1 MIDKEFIR
9 NFSIIAH
16 IDHGKSTLA
25 DRLIEITKAIDD
37 RKKKDQIL
45 DTMDIERERG
55 ITIKAQTIKLEYNY
69 NGKLYELNLIDTPGH
84 VDFSYEV
91 SRALMACEG
100 VLLLVDAS
108 QGIEAQTLAHFY
120 SALEHNLEI
129 VPVVNK
135 IDLPNADIER
145 TLNQIERE
153 LALDRKDAVLVSA
166 KKGIGIDALMKAI
179 IEKIPAPKGDIN
191 NPLKALVYDA
201 YYDDYRG
208 VVVLIRVFDGI
219 ITKGMKIRFMQTGFE
234 HEVEEVGFLRIG
246 NIPTNDLSSGEV
258 GYLIANIK
266 SLENVKIGDTITSVD
281 NPATEPVPGF
291 RDVKSFVFASVYPSD
306 STEYSKLK
314 ESLQKLKINDAAL
327 TFEPETS
334 IALGAGFRC
343 GFLGLLHFEII
354 QERLSREFDLNVIV
368 TTPTVEYKVLL
379 KNGEE
384 ILVES
389 PIKFP
394 DPSKIEKI
402 YEPLSRVT
410 IFSPKDYIGNVIT
423 LCQEKRGVQEHM
435 HYIDDKM
442 VELIYTIP
450 LAEVIYDFH
459 DKIKSISKGY
469 ATFDYDI
476 TDFQESDIVKV
487 DIYINKNKVDAFSFL
502 THSSTAYQK
511 SKAIVEKLKE
521 MIPKHLFKIPIQA
534 SIGSKVIAREDIS
547 ALRKDVTAKCYGGDI
562 TRKRKLLEKQKEG
575 KKKMQMIG
583 KVEIP
588 QEAFLSVFKADMN
601 Q

>member
-1 MIDKEFIR
+1 MIDKKFIR

-25 DRLIEITKAIDD
+25 DRLIEITGAVEE
-37 RKKKDQIL
+37 RKKKEQML

-69 NGKLYELNLIDTPGH
+69 NGNVYELNLIDTPGH

-129 VPVVNK
+129 VPVINK

-145 TLNQIERE
+145 TLNQIEKE
-153 LALDRKDAVLVSA
+153 LALSRHDAVMVSA
-166 KKGIGIDALMKAI
+166 KKGIGIPDLMKAI
-179 IEKIPAPKGDIN
+179 IEKIPEPKGDIN
-191 NPLKALVYDA
+191 SPLKALVYDA

-208 VVVLIRVFDGI
+208 VVVLIRVFDGFI
-219 ITKGMKIRFMQTGFE
+219 KKGMKVRFMQTGFE
-234 HEVEEVGFLRIG
+234 HDVEEVGFLRLG
-246 NIPTNDLSSGEV
+246 NVPTEELSSGEV

-266 SLENVKIGDTITSVD
+266 ALENVKIGDTITSVE
-281 NPATEPVPGF
+281 NPADAPIPGF
-291 RDVKSFVFASVYPSD
+291 RDVKSFVFASIYPSD
-306 STEYSKLK
+306 STEYAKLK
-314 ESLQKLKINDAAL
+314 DALQKLKINDAAL

-334 IALGAGFRC
+334 VALGAGFRC

-354 QERLSREFDLNVIV
+354 QERINREFDLNVIV
-368 TTPTVEYKVLL
+368 TTPTVEYRVVL

-394 DPSKIEKI
+394 DPSTIDKIF
-402 YEPLSRVT
+402 EPLSKVT

-423 LCQEKRGVQEHM
+423 LCQEKRGIQEHM
-435 HYIDDKM
+435 HYVDDKM
-442 VELIYTIP
+442 VELVYTIP

-459 DKIKSISKGY
+459 DRIKSISKGY
-469 ATFDYDI
+469 ATFDYEL
-476 TDFQESDIVKV
+476 TGFQEADIVKV

-502 THSSTAYQK
+502 THSSSAYQK
-511 SKAIVEKLKE
+511 SKTIVEKLKE

-575 KKKMQMIG
+575 KKRMQMIG

-588 QEAFLSVFKADMN
+588 QEAFLSVFKADFN
-601 Q
+601 N